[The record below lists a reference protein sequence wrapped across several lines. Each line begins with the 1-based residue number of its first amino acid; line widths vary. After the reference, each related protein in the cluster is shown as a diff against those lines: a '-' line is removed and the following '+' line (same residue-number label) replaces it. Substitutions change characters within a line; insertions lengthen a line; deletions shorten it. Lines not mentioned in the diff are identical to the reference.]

1 MIEIVNPFK
10 DIYSEFVLQSNLWQ
24 YKDFIIKM
32 HNRFKD
38 IMKKEFNKVG
48 ITKYIFKYN
57 INNVHANLR
66 GMFRYNDKLYWF
78 AYRVYTSGVFTIYA
92 VELHNKQFYLGK
104 SMDYS
109 YTKDGLFSTD
119 RKKFKLPRHRL
130 FNKDDYV
137 LYRDPFTRNK
147 FLVYKITS
155 VNPGP
160 RNKYTLQNI
169 QTPHDIYFDVSEGR
183 LLMLKEGI

>member
-1 MIEIVNPFK
+1 MMEIVNPFK
-10 DIYSEFVLQSNLWQ
+10 DIYSEFHKQHHLRQ
-24 YKDFIIKM
+24 YKDFVIKM

-48 ITKYIFKYN
+48 ITKYIFQYD
-57 INNVHANLR
+57 INNIYASLR

-78 AYRVYTSGVFTIYA
+78 IYRVYTNGDFIIYA
-92 VELHNKQFYLGK
+92 VEPYNKQFYLGK
-104 SMDYS
+104 SMYYS

-119 RKKFKLPRHRL
+119 KKKFRLPKHRL

-147 FLVYKITS
+147 FLVYKITN

-160 RNKYTLQNI
+160 RTKYTLQNI
-169 QTPHDIYFDVSEGR
+169 QKPHDIYFDISEGR
-183 LLMLKEGI
+183 LLLLEEGI